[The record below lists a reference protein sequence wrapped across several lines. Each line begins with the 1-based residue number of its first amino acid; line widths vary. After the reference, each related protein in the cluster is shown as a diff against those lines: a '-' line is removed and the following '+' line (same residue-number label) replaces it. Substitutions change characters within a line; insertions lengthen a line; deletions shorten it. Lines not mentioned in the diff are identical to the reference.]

1 VVRGFGDGARLMRA
15 SFELVRRHPALIWF
29 PVISTCCLVLSAGFW
44 IFEGAWLYAVNATW
58 FFYVPLVAIGM
69 YSLFFVGIFFNV
81 ALAGAAAQVID
92 GEDATLR
99 DGLDVAWSRLGGIA
113 GWAGY
118 SLFVALLIS
127 LLKSKALRWLG
138 TAAEITQSCSSAG
151 TSIRS
156 ARRRCSALSCSA
168 GSPCR
173 RLPAWSGRCSPSS
186 FTAFRPAEARKSRWR
201 FQPREVQQQS
211 SGSEARLL
219 PSLDVRGAQFGR
231 VGDHVDLGDS
241 AAGDRETDHRKRPF
255 ARHDD
260 DARGPVHDRG
270 ARMGGKPASAL

>member
-1 VVRGFGDGARLMRA
+1 MRA

-44 IFEGAWLYAVNATW
+44 IFEGAWLHAVNAAW

-92 GEDATLR
+92 GEDATLS

-118 SLFVALLIS
+118 SLFVAFLIS

-138 TAAEITQSCSSAG
+138 TAAEIAWSFATIFVVPLIALEGLDSKG
-151 TSIRS
+151 
-156 ARRRCSALSCSA
+156 ARRRSFQLAKEHWTTETGGLGALRAVLLVPGFLFYLDAKLLFGGHVHSLGAKALLGFVLLCGFALSA
-168 GSPCR
+168 
-173 RLPAWSGRCSPSS
+173 
-186 FTAFRPAEARKSRWR
+186 
-201 FQPREVQQQS
+201 
-211 SGSEARLL
+211 
-219 PSLDVRGAQFGR
+219 
-231 VGDHVDLGDS
+231 
-241 AAGDRETDHRKRPF
+241 AAGVVRQVF
-255 ARHDD
+255 AVELYRVST
-260 DARGPVHDRG
+260 G
-270 ARMGGKPASAL
+270 